1 MPNTGPPQEK
11 IAGSTVGLPGSYTL
25 LGPPE
30 ITMPRADANSQ
41 AGVSLA
47 RTSA

>member
-1 MPNTGPPQEK
+1 MPNTGTPQEK